1 MRLTYLDFHAAAG
14 QVWDAAAILQS
25 GHPFFTNAPVL
36 RNRVED
42 WTRPGTGELNSTPD
56 RQFEY
61 QMEAEIDHL
70 QRLPSQTKESVG
82 CSDLHAAAKKSIKER
97 WKNWG
102 IWNDNWIDVPGPR
115 WKHEEP
121 LETCHEKDPA
131 EVPSRPYSQFLFQL
145 EYERQVMLRGGLDI
159 ATPDINTIA
168 AEKVRRSWHNQ
179 RIWNHEWK
187 EIPGL
192 MWKHEKYPH
201 VWTKNTRRESPK
213 PPCKA
218 TTQAMPTKRAQSR
231 GGSTNQHRPELHAT
245 GPDIVPSQSSTP
257 LSLRLQELGSAGL
270 LPEPDFNTQAT
281 LSTKP
286 AVDTQIQQRPPVQ
299 STRTPTTV
307 PKQRGKLCLLW
318 EKFTGSM

>member
-1 MRLTYLDFHAAAG
+1 
-14 QVWDAAAILQS
+14 
-25 GHPFFTNAPVL
+25 
-36 RNRVED
+36 
-42 WTRPGTGELNSTPD
+42 
-56 RQFEY
+56 
-61 QMEAEIDHL
+61 
-70 QRLPSQTKESVG
+70 
-82 CSDLHAAAKKSIKER
+82 
-97 WKNWG
+97 
-102 IWNDNWIDVPGPR
+102 
-115 WKHEEP
+115 
-121 LETCHEKDPA
+121 
-131 EVPSRPYSQFLFQL
+131 
-145 EYERQVMLRGGLDI
+145 VMLRGGLDI

-318 EKFTGSM
+318 EKFTGSMWRTAWLFKKICLNGNFNAIFLHPKLCGIFYIHIITPAENQWSPEMTKPTKAYHHIVHIPPPISKVLPVLVIAIEPKDKCNNPVLYRHAPQMPDWHTLRSAMVCWQL